1 MRTLA
6 SSVLASEAFVLFFAT
21 LVATDLSDVEDATLW
36 AVGGGAALACL
47 VVTGLL
53 RYPWAYV
60 AGTLLQVLVIAA
72 GLVVPVMFF
81 LGAIFALLWGLGI
94 YLGRRVARLHSG

>member
-1 MRTLA
+1 VRTLA

-21 LVATDLSDVEDATLW
+21 LVATDLSDVGDATLW
-36 AVGGGAALACL
+36 AVGGGAAVACL

-53 RYPWAYV
+53 RYRWAYV

-81 LGAIFALLWGLGI
+81 LGAIFALLWGLAI

>member
-6 SSVLASEAFVLFFAT
+6 ASVLVGESFVLFFAS
-21 LVATDLSDVEDATLW
+21 LVATDLSDLDDSTIW
-36 AVGGGAALACL
+36 SVGGGAALACL
-47 VVTGLL
+47 VVTAML
-53 RYPWAYV
+53 RHRWAYV
-60 AGTLLQVLVIAA
+60 AGSLLQVLVIAA

-81 LGAIFALLWGLGI
+81 LGAIFALLWGLAI